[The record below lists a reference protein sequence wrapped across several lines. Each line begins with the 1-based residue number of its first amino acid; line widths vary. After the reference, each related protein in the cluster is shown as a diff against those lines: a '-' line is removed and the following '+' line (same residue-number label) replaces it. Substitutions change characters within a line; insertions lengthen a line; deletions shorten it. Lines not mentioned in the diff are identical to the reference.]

1 MLKSFL
7 IVTNI
12 CKQQKPIYLILVIG
26 LLSVQ
31 PDKTIN
37 NVIYRTN
44 YCKNWCKDDAQYLVR
59 IF

>member
-12 CKQQKPIYLILVIG
+12 WKQQKPIYLILVIG

-31 PDKTIN
+31 SIN

-44 YCKNWCKDDAQYLVR
+44 YCKNWCKDDAQYIVR
-59 IF
+59 NF